1 MGTYTRDEIE
11 QAFRHFQEA
20 AEKSAK
26 SHDWREWSECFTEDA
41 EYFEHHYGKMKG
53 RQAIYEWIQQTMN
66 EPIVEHMDNF
76 PIDWYV
82 IDEERGWVV
91 CQVWNRMVDPGD
103 GTLHQAYNFTLLK
116 YAGDHT
122 WSYEEDIYNP
132 AHFKD
137 MVVGWLDRRAS
148 LTEGGGERDS

>member
-82 IDEERGWVV
+82 IDESRGWVL
-91 CQVWNRMVDPGD
+91 CAIWNVMADPGD
-103 GTLHQAYNFTLLK
+103 GSVHREINWTKLH
-116 YAGDHT
+116 YAGDGKF
-122 WSYEEDIYNP
+122 SYEEDVYNP
-132 AHFKD
+132 NLFAE
-137 MVVGWLDRRAS
+137 MIGGWIKAKKACEPGW
-148 LTEGGGERDS
+148 TAKG